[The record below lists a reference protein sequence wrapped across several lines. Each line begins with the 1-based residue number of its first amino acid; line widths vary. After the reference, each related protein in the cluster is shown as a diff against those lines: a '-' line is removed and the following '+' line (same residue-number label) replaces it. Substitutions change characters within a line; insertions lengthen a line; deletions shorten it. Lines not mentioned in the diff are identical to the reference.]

1 MPMPPVGAT
10 NTFNGEVS
18 RDGRDLDARPD
29 RPLLRRTSPWLYVTP
44 LVLLL
49 GWAAV
54 WWFVLRVPEVE
65 PEPEP
70 EPPVEVPVA
79 PDPTPEPGPEP
90 LVPEP
95 TPVPVEPVVAP
106 GKKPTKKVSKSSGGS
121 GVGGASKAGGG
132 GSSKPEP
139 APAQPLPKPGQ
150 GGKADAGQV
159 IMELEMLSAA
169 KKSLAGNPGQA
180 LAYVEQH
187 NKQFPSSQLTDKFD
201 EVRIKALCGLGRGS
215 QARTEANAILKKR
228 PGSLVGSAI
237 KECKS

>member
-1 MPMPPVGAT
+1 MPAAPSGSAST
-10 NTFNGEVS
+10 TFSGEV
-18 RDGRDLDARPD
+18 GRDNRDFDARPD
-29 RPLLRRTSPWLYVTP
+29 RGIRRTSPWFYVAP

-49 GWAAV
+49 AGAAV
-54 WWFVLRVPEVE
+54 WWFVLRVPA
-65 PEPEP
+65 
-70 EPPVEVPVA
+70 VEVVEEPAA
-79 PDPTPEPGPEP
+79 PEIPAAPEP
-90 LVPEP
+90 LAPEP
-95 TPVPVEPVVAP
+95 KPPAPEPIPAPVEPVVAP
-106 GKKPTKKVSKSSGGS
+106 TTKKKAGKTVTSKGG
-121 GVGGASKAGGG
+121 GGGGSKAGGG
-132 GSSKPEP
+132 SKPLPEP
-139 APAQPLPKPGQ
+139 EPKPVPKQGQ

-187 NKQFPSSQLTDKFD
+187 NHDFPSSQLTDKFD
-201 EVRIKALCGLGRGS
+201 EVKIKALCGLGRGS